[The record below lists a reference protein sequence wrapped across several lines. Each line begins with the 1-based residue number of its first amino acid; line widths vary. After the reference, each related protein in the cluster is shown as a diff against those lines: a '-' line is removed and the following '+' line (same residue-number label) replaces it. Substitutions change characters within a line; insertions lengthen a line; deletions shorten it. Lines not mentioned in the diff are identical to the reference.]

1 MQAGSLEQALLDALV
16 MDRVTFVKL
25 LIDSGMTMSRFL
37 TVNCLEEL
45 YNAVSMFLFFGLRL
59 SHVTEK
65 YRHTKI
71 NTQKSEKNF
80 RLYYHSAFDCPSVFS
95 SPLFSLG
102 LHFLYNQ
109 IQTICL
115 LFVTVAAQIHKTVSL
130 TVIKIMYCTFFAS
143 NHYINFILGIFPVV
157 VFGMLL
163 ISKLLLFSLD
173 SHLAF
178 STLHFFCVFT
188 YSYL

>member
-37 TVNCLEEL
+37 TVNRLEEL

-65 YRHTKI
+65 NRHTKI
-71 NTQKSEKNF
+71 KNTQKSEKKF
-80 RLYYHSAFDCPSVFS
+80 LVFS
-95 SPLFSLG
+95 
-102 LHFLYNQ
+102 Q
-109 IQTICL
+109 
-115 LFVTVAAQIHKTVSL
+115 
-130 TVIKIMYCTFFAS
+130 
-143 NHYINFILGIFPVV
+143 
-157 VFGMLL
+157 FGMLL

-178 STLHFFCVFT
+178 STLHFFCVFKFV
-188 YSYL
+188 YLFISLG